1 MKKIEFTDSEALEL
15 IPFYQEKLE
24 EILSKKKR
32 YEQLLQTL
40 RNSLNANSS
49 SKQLFFD
56 SVAGYSADWSW
67 TDKIKFVLEESGR
80 VLKTKDIIDRLLN
93 YDPDLGGDRLEVT
106 KRSSSATVSRQTKNG
121 VFGKSEDKDG
131 ISKYGLSEWF
141 ENGKLKENF
150 I

>member
-1 MKKIEFTDSEALEL
+1 MKKIEFTDSEAQEL
-15 IPFYQEKLE
+15 IPFYQQKLE

-40 RNSLNANSS
+40 RNSLNISTN

-56 SVAGYSADWSW
+56 SVAGYSAAWSW
-67 TDKIKFVLEESGR
+67 TDKIKFVLEASGR
-80 VLKTKDIIDRLLN
+80 VLKSKDIVSALLN
-93 YDPDLGGDRLEVT
+93 YDPNLGGENLEVT
-106 KRSSSATVSRQTKNG
+106 KRSTSATLSRQTKNG
-121 VFGKSEDKDG
+121 VFGKTEDKDG

-141 ENGKLKENF
+141 ENDKLKENY